1 MVSGEGTLYAM
12 IVGCEA
18 GFWVALIAG
27 LVFRYVLGWKRASW
41 ISLACV
47 PLIDVALL
55 ALAVMDLRSG
65 SMATMAHGLALA
77 YVGFT
82 VAFGPVVIAWAD
94 GKFARWF
101 GGREAEGGE
110 GPIRGWASVRYE
122 LGLWARCLAAIAII
136 YALLTG
142 VLAVIERPDQ
152 RAVLAMWYRI
162 PVGVAF
168 FWFVFG
174 PLWSLVFFER
184 EERGAGPG

>member
-1 MVSGEGTLYAM
+1 MIPGEGALYGL

-18 GFWVALIAG
+18 GFWVALFAG
-27 LVFRYVLGWKRASW
+27 LAFRYVLGWTRASW
-41 ISLACV
+41 LCLACV

-65 SMATMAHGLALA
+65 SKATMAHGLALA

-94 GKFARWF
+94 RKFARWF
-101 GGREAEGGE
+101 GATETAGGE
-110 GPIRGWASVRYE
+110 SPIRGWASVRYE
-122 LGLWARCLAAIAII
+122 MGLWVRCVAAVGIV
-136 YALLTG
+136 YVLLTG
-142 VLAVIERPDQ
+142 VLAVIERPEQ

-162 PVGVAF
+162 PLGAVF

-184 EERGAGPG
+184 EEERGT